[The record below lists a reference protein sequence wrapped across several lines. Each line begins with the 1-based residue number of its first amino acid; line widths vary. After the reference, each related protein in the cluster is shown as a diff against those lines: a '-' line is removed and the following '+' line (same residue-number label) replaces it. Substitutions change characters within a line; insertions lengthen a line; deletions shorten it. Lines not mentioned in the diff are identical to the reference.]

1 MYTTLKKDGPREYVV
16 LENMSDQGFII
27 PNIRIDTE

>member
-1 MYTTLKKDGPREYVV
+1 MYTTLKKDGPCECVV
-16 LENMSDQGFII
+16 VESMSDQGFII